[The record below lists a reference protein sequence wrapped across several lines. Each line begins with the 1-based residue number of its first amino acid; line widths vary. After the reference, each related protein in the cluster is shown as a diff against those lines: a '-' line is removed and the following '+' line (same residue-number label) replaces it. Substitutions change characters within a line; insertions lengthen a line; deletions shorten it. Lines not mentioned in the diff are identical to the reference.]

1 MYTHTCIEYN
11 TYHNRHISTKNL
23 KHIYDHMHIIICN
36 YVGVIALYSCFI
48 FTLSSIIQK
57 HLAKL
62 NTDRC
67 TCMYI
72 YLFDTQL

>member
-1 MYTHTCIEYN
+1 
-11 TYHNRHISTKNL
+11 
-23 KHIYDHMHIIICN
+23 MHIIICN
-36 YVGVIALYSCFI
+36 YVGVIALYCCFI

-62 NTDRC
+62 NTDK
-67 TCMYI
+67 CMYI